1 MDFVTICELAVVV
14 ALALLVAVRVG
25 DRMIRRKIQKER
37 QEIVEIVKGYKPLSP
52 NPDVVYTK
60 KAILAAIEK
69 RNHRERNAKN

>member
-1 MDFVTICELAVVV
+1 MDFVTVCQLTVVV
-14 ALALLVAVRVG
+14 ALVLLAALRIWSILLT
-25 DRMIRRKIQKER
+25 RKIQKER
-37 QEIVEIVKGYKPLSP
+37 QEIVEIIRGYKPLSP

>member
-25 DRMIRRKIQKER
+25 DRMVRRKIQKER

-69 RNHRERNAKN
+69 RNYRERNAKN

>member
-1 MDFVTICELAVVV
+1 MDFVTICQLTVLVV
-14 ALALLVAVRVG
+14 LMLLVALRIWG
-25 DRMIRRKIQKER
+25 ILLTRKIYKER

-69 RNHRERNAKN
+69 RNHRERNVKN